1 MPSAP
6 SARTRVARVVICR
19 GNLSFGARAMM
30 AALISRG
37 GFYPGRRRNLC
48 PSSPQID
55 NQTVESLSLK
65 KKRELNG
72 AETGRGLRTW
82 LDRRYQITPLFEF
95 LQHKQVPI
103 GVHWMGWYYLGGI
116 TMFFFIVQVVTGVLL
131 LMYYQPGETTA
142 YESIHFLTTKVPFG
156 WLIRSIHSWSA
167 HLMIISLVFHMFSTM
182 MLKAYRPPREV
193 TWVSGYFL
201 FLLTMGFGFSG
212 YLLPWN
218 KLAYFATTVG
228 TNIVKSIPLLGNW
241 LLQVLRGGQDVSIN
255 TLYRFFAAHV
265 VILPL
270 GFVAFIGL
278 HLLLIQ
284 RQGMAPPVGE
294 KTAPRGMRFFPSF
307 ALRDLLLW
315 LACLMVL
322 ASLAVF
328 LPYGPGIPGMDWELG
343 DKADPLAPAYPGIKP
358 EWYFLWEYQL
368 LKEFPPH
375 LFGLEGPQ
383 VCLFVIGILFAIWA
397 IIPWIDRRAYRDKP
411 SPVFSDLGW
420 AAILFLAYLT
430 LKGWDIGAKGIAE
443 GVAAMQQVARVC
455 AWWTLAA
462 GAVVILVRYRRFEHR
477 WFILTAAALLHVVL
491 HGLLGVSYLLAGL
504 ISLALATVAM
514 LALSF
519 QARPPSET

>member
-1 MPSAP
+1 MQS
-6 SARTRVARVVICR
+6 T
-19 GNLSFGARAMM
+19 
-30 AALISRG
+30 
-37 GFYPGRRRNLC
+37 
-48 PSSPQID
+48 D
-55 NQTVESLSLK
+55 NPTVESSSLK
-65 KKRELNG
+65 GKP
-72 AETGRGLRTW
+72 ETSKSAGENGLRGW
-82 LDRRYQITPLFEF
+82 LDRRYQLTPLLEF
-95 LQHKQVPI
+95 LRHKQVPI
-103 GVHWMGWYYLGGI
+103 GAHWMGWYYLGGV
-116 TMFFFIVQVVTGVLL
+116 TMFFFMVQVITGVLL
-131 LMYYQPGETTA
+131 LMYYQPGEATA

-167 HLMIISLVFHMFSTM
+167 HLMIISLLLHMFSTM

-228 TNIVKSIPLLGNW
+228 TNIVRSVPLLGNW
-241 LLQVLRGGQDVSIN
+241 LLQVLRGGQDVTIN

-270 GFVAFIGL
+270 AFVAIIGL

-284 RQGMAPPVGE
+284 RQGMAPPLGE

-307 ALRDLLLW
+307 ALRDVLLW
-315 LACLMVL
+315 LACLTVL
-322 ASLAVF
+322 ATLAVF

-343 DKADPLAPAYPGIKP
+343 EKADPFAPAYPGIKP

-383 VCLFVIGILFAIWA
+383 VCLFIIGILFAIWA
-397 IIPWIDRRAYRDKP
+397 IIPWIDRRAYQDKF
-411 SPVFSDLGW
+411 SPGFSDLGW
-420 AAILFLAYLT
+420 AAILFLTYLT
-430 LKGWDIGAKGIAE
+430 IMGWDIGSHSVTDGAT
-443 GVAAMQQVARVC
+443 AMREVARVS

-462 GAVVILVRYRRFEHR
+462 GALVVAVRAWRFEHR
-477 WFILTAAALLHVVL
+477 WFVLTGAALFQVIL
-491 HGLLGVSYLLAGL
+491 HGLFGLSYLLAGL
-504 ISLALATVAM
+504 ISFLLALGAILLLYFGA
-514 LALSF
+514 
-519 QARPPSET
+519 ARSANTTSG